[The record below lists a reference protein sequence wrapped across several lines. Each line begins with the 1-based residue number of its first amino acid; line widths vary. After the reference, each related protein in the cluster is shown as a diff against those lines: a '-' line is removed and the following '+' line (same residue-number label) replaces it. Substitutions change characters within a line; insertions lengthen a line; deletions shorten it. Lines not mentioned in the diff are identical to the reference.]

1 MGLFSSL
8 FGSKTKTKSSSQ
20 VDPWDEATKY
30 LLGNDTTQGIFPEAQ
45 NLFASGGFNQPM
57 QDANAAYLSMLGQR
71 SNNPVLQDYAKA
83 GSDLLPAAYE
93 VARGAFDSNFG
104 PVSGINT
111 PQTNLIQARQ
121 SQGILNPTQAMHRM
135 LSGRPDNPYLDQ
147 QASAITNQLTRNLNE
162 NVMPGLR
169 SEALASGQYGGSRQ
183 GIAEGL
189 AASRMNQDLAPA
201 LTNLYGGA
209 FENAQNRM
217 FGTASQLN
225 DQAYQNAANNS
236 GMNMQ
241 GQQFNANLG
250 LQNNSQLMQKQS
262 QNLGNRMQALN
273 VAQGGLGLMTGANQ
287 VQAGNNMLQDNN
299 FAQQMLALGMP
310 QDVNWQNLN
319 NYAGVMY
326 PGAQLGNQSSGK
338 NTQVSTPGIVPAI
351 MGTVSGIAGLGRGM
365 MGGGGGGLSS
375 LFGGGK

>member
-1 MGLFSSL
+1 
-8 FGSKTKTKSSSQ
+8 
-20 VDPWDEATKY
+20 
-30 LLGNDTTQGIFPEAQ
+30 
-45 NLFASGGFNQPM
+45 
-57 QDANAAYLSMLGQR
+57 
-71 SNNPVLQDYAKA
+71 
-83 GSDLLPAAYE
+83 
-93 VARGAFDSNFG
+93 
-104 PVSGINT
+104 
-111 PQTNLIQARQ
+111 
-121 SQGILNPTQAMHRM
+121 
-135 LSGRPDNPYLDQ
+135 
-147 QASAITNQLTRNLNE
+147 
-162 NVMPGLR
+162 
-169 SEALASGQYGGSRQ
+169 
-183 GIAEGL
+183 
-189 AASRMNQDLAPA
+189 
-201 LTNLYGGA
+201 
-209 FENAQNRM
+209 M

-338 NTQVSTPGIVPAI
+338 NTQTSTPGIIPAAL
-351 MGTVSGIAGLGRGM
+351 GTISGIAGLGRGM
-365 MGGGGGGLSS
+365 MGGGGLGS